1 MKKLIAMLLVL
12 MIGVSLVAC
21 GNDTLSNNGFVGKPS
36 TDETPDNTE
45 TVLTLTGTMEE
56 SINAINENHA
66 EMELPLMV
74 MPLDLTDVE
83 GFTYYTGLTSTDNIV
98 DAAFCEP
105 MMGQPYS
112 LVLVR
117 VAEGADAEAV
127 AKEMYE
133 KVDMRK
139 WVCMEADTKTA
150 AAYGDVAMFF
160 MVNSEFAE
168 QVTTTTMM
176 DAFKAVCGEGVTVI
190 G

>member
-1 MKKLIAMLLVL
+1 MKKLIAIMLALV
-12 MIGVSLVAC
+12 IGVSMVAC
-21 GNDTLSNNGFVGKPS
+21 GNKTEEGGK
-36 TDETPDNTE
+36 TE
-45 TVLTLTGTMEE
+45 APEIVNLTGTMEE
-56 SINAINENHA
+56 TINAINEKHA
-66 EMELPLMV
+66 TMELPLMV

-112 LVLVR
+112 LVLLR
-117 VAEGADAEAV
+117 VKEGTDAKTV
-127 AKEMYE
+127 AQEMYD
-133 KVDMRK
+133 KIDMRK

-160 MVNSEFAE
+160 MVNTEFAE
-168 QVTTTTMM
+168 QVTTASMM

>member
-12 MIGVSLVAC
+12 VIGVSLIAC
-21 GNDTLSNNGFVGKPS
+21 GNKTEETGK
-36 TDETPDNTE
+36 TE
-45 TVLTLTGTMEE
+45 APTIVNLTGTMEE
-56 SINAINENHA
+56 TINAINEKHA
-66 EMELPLMV
+66 AMELPLMV

-83 GFTYYTGLTSTDNIV
+83 GFTYYTGLTTTDNIT
-98 DAAFCEP
+98 DAAICEP

-112 LVLVR
+112 LVLLR
-117 VAEGADAEAV
+117 VKEGTDAQTV
-127 AKEMYE
+127 AKEMF
-133 KVDMRK
+133 DNINMRK

-160 MVNSEFAE
+160 MVNTEFAE
-168 QVTTTTMM
+168 QVTTATMM

>member
-1 MKKLIAMLLVL
+1 MKKLIAIMLALV
-12 MIGVSLVAC
+12 IGVSLVAC
-21 GNDTLSNNGFVGKPS
+21 GNKTEEGGK
-36 TDETPDNTE
+36 TE
-45 TVLTLTGTMEE
+45 APEIVNLTGTMEE
-56 SINAINENHA
+56 TINAINEKHA
-66 EMELPLMV
+66 AMELPLMV

-83 GFTYYTGLTSTDNIV
+83 GFTYYTGLASTDNIV

-112 LVLVR
+112 LVLLR
-117 VAEGADAEAV
+117 VKEGTDAKTV
-127 AKEMYE
+127 AQKMYD
-133 KVDMRK
+133 KIDMRK

-160 MVNSEFAE
+160 MVNTEFAE
-168 QVTTTTMM
+168 QVTTASMM

>member
-1 MKKLIAMLLVL
+1 MKKLIALLLVL
-12 MIGVSLVAC
+12 VMGVSLIAC
-21 GNDTLSNNGFVGKPS
+21 GKTEESGK
-36 TDETPDNTE
+36 TE
-45 TVLTLTGTMEE
+45 APEIVNLTGTMEE
-56 SINAINENHA
+56 TINAINEKHA
-66 EMELPLMV
+66 AVELPLMV

-83 GFTYYTGLTSTDNIV
+83 GFTYYTGLTTTDNIV

-112 LVLVR
+112 LVLLR
-117 VAEGADAEAV
+117 VKEGVDAKTV
-127 AKEMYE
+127 AQEMYD
-133 KVDMRK
+133 KIDMRK

-160 MVNSEFAE
+160 MVNTEFAE
-168 QVTTTTMM
+168 QVTTTSMM

>member
-12 MIGVSLVAC
+12 VIGVSLIAC
-21 GNDTLSNNGFVGKPS
+21 GNKTEETGK
-36 TDETPDNTE
+36 TE
-45 TVLTLTGTMEE
+45 DPTIVNLTGTMEE
-56 SINAINENHA
+56 TINAINEKHA
-66 EMELPLMV
+66 AMELPLMV

-83 GFTYYTGLTSTDNIV
+83 GFTYYTGLTTTDNIT
-98 DAAFCEP
+98 DAAICEP

-112 LVLVR
+112 LVLLR
-117 VAEGADAEAV
+117 VKEGTDAQTV
-127 AKEMYE
+127 AKEMFDNI
-133 KVDMRK
+133 DMRK

-160 MVNSEFAE
+160 MVNTEFAE
-168 QVTTTTMM
+168 QVTTATMM